1 MGSSHYKGSL
11 AMFGELRLLRAICLP
26 VILGLSGCASWFT
39 DEQPAPEVHL
49 VKVEVVK
56 ANLLEQRFTLHLRVD
71 NPNDD
76 DLTVRRLTYRV
87 YLERFLLSDGEHE
100 QWFTVSPHSSRY
112 FKVPVRTNLWP
123 QIRDLVKLLHKP
135 DHPIP
140 YRLEGELEVGLF
152 IGKDVHLKR
161 NGVIIPGDF
170 IPE

>member
-1 MGSSHYKGSL
+1 MI
-11 AMFGELRLLRAICLP
+11 GELRALRAVCL
-26 VILGLSGCASWFT
+26 LGLLSLSGCVSWFT
-39 DEQPAPEVHL
+39 DEDLAPAVHL

-71 NPNDD
+71 NPNDS

-87 YLERFLLSDGEHE
+87 YLERFLLSEGEHE
-100 QWFTVSPHSSRY
+100 HWFTVSPHSSRF

-123 QIRDLVKLLHKP
+123 QIRDVVKLLRNP
-135 DHPIP
+135 ERPIP
-140 YRLEGELEVGLF
+140 YRLEGELEIGLF
-152 IGKDVHLKR
+152 IGQDVHLKR

>member
-1 MGSSHYKGSL
+1 MI
-11 AMFGELRLLRAICLP
+11 GELRLLRILCLLG
-26 VILGLSGCASWFT
+26 ILGLCGCTSWFV
-39 DEQPAPEVHL
+39 DEDVDPEVHL

-71 NPNDD
+71 NHNDD

-87 YLERFLLSDGEHE
+87 YLGPFLLSDGEHE
-100 QWFTVSPHSSRY
+100 HWFTVTPHSSRY

-123 QIRDLVKLLHKP
+123 KIRDLVKLLHKP
-135 DHPIP
+135 DRPIP

>member
-1 MGSSHYKGSL
+1 MI
-11 AMFGELRLLRAICLP
+11 GELRLLRILCL
-26 VILGLSGCASWFT
+26 LGLLNLCGCTSWFV
-39 DEQPAPEVHL
+39 DEDVDPEVHL

-71 NPNDD
+71 NHNDD

-87 YLERFLLSDGEHE
+87 YLGPFLLSDGEHE
-100 QWFTVSPHSSRY
+100 HWFTVTPHSSRY

-135 DHPIP
+135 DRPIT
-140 YRLEGELEVGLF
+140 YSLEGELEVGLF